1 MYNKITCTIHN
12 VTNVCHTDGTHT
24 KYSPFNTIGH
34 APSTLLYKTIIMSSY
49 QTLPQLF
56 NFQHHGLFKAKV
68 SRNPF
73 SLIGT
78 PEKKLLIVSFYY
90 VTLEV
95 LGFITFSL
103 TQKNSNRLR
112 EELQSYF
119 VCESQGYDPDN
130 PCDRSQFERLLNP
143 TITILTLTLFLL
155 APVVNFVFA
164 IKIQLLKE
172 KLTAFRNIIQ
182 TQLTE
187 I

>member
-1 MYNKITCTIHN
+1 M
-12 VTNVCHTDGTHT
+12 
-24 KYSPFNTIGH
+24 
-34 APSTLLYKTIIMSSY
+34 
-49 QTLPQLF
+49 
-56 NFQHHGLFKAKV
+56 